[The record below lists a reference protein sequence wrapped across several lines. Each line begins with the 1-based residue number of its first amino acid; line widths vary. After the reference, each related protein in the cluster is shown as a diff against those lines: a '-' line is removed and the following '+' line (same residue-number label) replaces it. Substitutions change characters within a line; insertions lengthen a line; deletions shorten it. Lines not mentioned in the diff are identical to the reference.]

1 MIKAEKQEAIRRS
14 YFIEAKGIRAF
25 AREFHCGR
33 RVVRRAIG
41 CAEAARYTLRQPREA
56 SVLGPYKAL
65 IDQLPAE
72 RLPRKQ
78 LYTARKIYE
87 TIKAEGYTG
96 SESGVRNY
104 VARRREQKGPKVSVP
119 LELDPGTDGQVA
131 WSEGVAI
138 IAGEQ
143 VTVQLFLMRLCYSR
157 RLFMMAFPAQ
167 KQEAFTSTS
176 PWSFGP
182 GTKASVR
189 ASKGTCGRSI
199 TFRGCRTA
207 SAMLT

>member
-1 MIKAEKQEAIRRS
+1 
-14 YFIEAKGIRAF
+14 
-25 AREFHCGR
+25 
-33 RVVRRAIG
+33 
-41 CAEAARYTLRQPREA
+41 
-56 SVLGPYKAL
+56 VLGPYKAL

-104 VARRREQKGPKVSVP
+104 IARRREQKGPKVSVP

-143 VTVQLFLMRLCYSR
+143 VTVQLLLMRLCYSR

-176 PWSFGP
+176 PWSFGTCPGRQVQGP
-182 GTKASVR
+182 GTKGSVR

-207 SAMLT
+207 SAMIT